1 MTRVH
6 THNPAP
12 EQRDHADREPLVSVV
27 MPVYN
32 AGEYLRPAVE
42 SILAQT
48 HRTLELIVVDDG
60 STDGAV
66 ERLADIADPRV
77 RVIHQENAGKSVA
90 MNTGI
95 DAALGEFVAV
105 QDADDLSAPVRL
117 ERQIAALRA
126 DPDLAAVFCGHDLIL
141 GDRRLAPQF
150 RAKSRDDCRAD
161 IAAYRMP
168 AHDPTVVFRAS
179 MFDGVRYT
187 PGLAI
192 GEGLDVILRL
202 GERHPMSVVGA
213 CLYGY
218 RVHAG
223 GITRRDPR
231 WSLDQ
236 VQGVV
241 EHAAA
246 RRGEPP
252 PKPREIRL
260 KRNGAPANCELDN
273 HLAGHFILSV
283 KCLRDAGRR
292 LLAIRHGFA
301 CAMLHPLDPYYWRP
315 LAHALTP
322 RDRGDRESLVVGDA
336 PARIGAR

>member
-1 MTRVH
+1 MTSVETHIPSRAPREH
-6 THNPAP
+6 TG
-12 EQRDHADREPLVSVV
+12 REPLVSVV
-27 MPVYN
+27 MPAYN

-48 HRTLELIVVDDG
+48 HRTLELIIVDDG

-77 RVIHQENAGKSVA
+77 RVIRQENAGKSPA

-95 DAALGEFVAV
+95 DAARGEFIAV
-105 QDADDLSAPVRL
+105 QDADDLSAPDRL
-117 ERQIAALRA
+117 ERQVAALEA

-141 GDRRLAPQF
+141 GRRRLAPQP
-150 RAKSRDDCRAD
+150 RAKSREECRAD

-168 AHDPTVVFRAS
+168 AHDPTVVFRSS
-179 MFDGVRYT
+179 MLDGVRYT

-202 GERHPMSVVGA
+202 GERRPMAVVGE

-223 GITRRDPR
+223 GITRRDPQ
-231 WSLDQ
+231 WSHDQ
-236 VQGVV
+236 VRGVV
-241 EHAAA
+241 ERAAA
-246 RRGEPP
+246 RRGETPP
-252 PKPREIRL
+252 PQREIRL
-260 KRNGAPANCELDN
+260 KRDGSPANCELDN

-292 LLAIRHGFA
+292 LEAVRNGLA
-301 CAMLHPLDPYYWRP
+301 CAMLHPLDSYYWRP
-315 LAHALTP
+315 LAHALAP
-322 RDRGDRESLVVGDA
+322 RDRAARATCVARGES
-336 PARIGAR
+336 ARIGAR